1 MLLVSTSNLRGCI
14 AALVVCALASSIATT
29 HLGLGIVV
37 MSISSDIRLSVTV
50 MSIVVGV
57 GVIIVPV
64 VVTSLVVSGRSSAA
78 IVVVARLT
86 ISAGLVLGSIVGIV
100 VLVLH
105 REGGIGI
112 VRRFGSSGFGGLV
125 IHVMQAHCIV
135 LVRARV
141 IRVCIIVSANL
152 GLEIP
157 RWREFP
163 LSENPDTNSG
173 SDDNRTNN
181 NTSGGQLSAAARIL
195 GSLRRGGRDRSRSG
209 RSDRNRS

>member
-1 MLLVSTSNLRGCI
+1 MGLFVLISRTLTTAIIIVSSVLLVSTSDLRGCI
-14 AALVVCALASSIATT
+14 AALVECALVSSIATA

-37 MSISSDIRLSVTV
+37 MSVSSNVRLGVTV
-50 MSIVVGV
+50 VSIV
-57 GVIIVPV
+57 IV
-64 VVTSLVVSGRSSAA
+64 VVMIVVAVVVAPLIVSGRSSAA

-86 ISAGLVLGSIVGIV
+86 VSARLVLGSIVGIV

-112 VRRFGSSGFGGLV
+112 VRRFGNGGFGGLV
-125 IHVMQAHCIV
+125 IHVMQAHCVV

-157 RWREFP
+157 RW
-163 LSENPDTNSG
+163 LMN
-173 SDDNRTNN
+173 
-181 NTSGGQLSAAARIL
+181 
-195 GSLRRGGRDRSRSG
+195 
-209 RSDRNRS
+209 